1 MADGFVA
8 SSVALGLI
16 GLLTIPAFAVSTGEI
31 VVRKRNGYERVE
43 KVYEDEDGVATPSSE
58 RNFSKG
64 LPIYFLLGA
73 TSLGPCF
80 AIAAAVQSTVQV
92 SKRQFTQDW
101 LAFGSWVSILFM
113 PLTLRDPNIGQ
124 ILLLLQA
131 LTLFR
136 QRRPVKRFNDS
147 FVSAAAFLTLSISS
161 CWRIISSSSNF
172 FGEDARIPHLIL
184 IVFQL
189 ACASVSFLSCLLL
202 DRRPCVFFKS
212 LPVDGEY
219 TVSTLNRWTF
229 AWADELLTFAKRNNG
244 LDILHLPRLH
254 LRLRSEYLEKL
265 FNKEK
270 RSNILWRDL
279 FRVHRLELLGQSL
292 LAMSQG
298 VLQFT
303 PQLAMYKLLE
313 LLEQR
318 SEGAAVADE
327 AWIWVAAL
335 GVSIIVTAWVEA
347 FMHWVVW
354 ARLGSLI
361 RSELS
366 ALIFS
371 KSTRRKDV
379 KGHQKALITGNIE
392 ANGVTEPAASGP
404 VMQQQ
409 TQPDGPIIKPLN
421 VEEDEEVQKSRQ
433 SVINLIAIDTKRIT
447 DFVSCHWIFSQT
459 IAKLAASIFFLV
471 NLIGWRS
478 LLAGFA
484 VSALSLPLNIWASR
498 TYSKT
503 QTGLMKARDQK
514 MVVVTEALQGIRQIK
529 FSALESQW
537 QAKIGRKR
545 AEELAMQWKAFAVNT
560 VLIGIWILGPV
571 MLSAVSLAVFAV
583 LNGEL
588 SPSIAF
594 TTITVFAQI
603 EMAMA
608 AIPELTSDG
617 LGKSTQLC

>member
-1 MADGFVA
+1 MF
-8 SSVALGLI
+8 
-16 GLLTIPAFAVSTGEI
+16 
-31 VVRKRNGYERVE
+31 GY
-43 KVYEDEDGVATPSSE
+43 S
-58 RNFSKG
+58 
-64 LPIYFLLGA
+64 
-73 TSLGPCF
+73 
-80 AIAAAVQSTVQV
+80 
-92 SKRQFTQDW
+92 
-101 LAFGSWVSILFM
+101 
-113 PLTLRDPNIGQ
+113 NIGQ
-124 ILLLLQA
+124 ILLLGQA

-136 QRRPVKRFNDS
+136 QRRPIKRFNHACI
-147 FVSAAAFLTLSISS
+147 SAAASLALCTSFS
-161 CWRIISSSSNF
+161 WQIISSSSNSS
-172 FGEDARIPHLIL
+172 GEATPTSHLIL
-184 IVFQL
+184 VVCQL
-189 ACASVSFLSCLLL
+189 ACASVSLLSCLLL
-202 DRRPCVFFKS
+202 ARRPCVYFKG

-219 TVSTLNRWTF
+219 TVSILNRWTF
-229 AWADELLTFAKRNNG
+229 AWADELLTFAKRHHG
-244 LDILHLPRLH
+244 LDLVHLPQLH

-265 FNKEK
+265 FHKKE
-270 RSNILWRDL
+270 RSNILWKDL
-279 FRVHRLELLGQSL
+279 FRVHRLELASQSL

-298 VLQFT
+298 ILQFT

-318 SEGAAVADE
+318 SEGGAVADK

-335 GVSIIVTAWVEA
+335 GISIIVTAWVEA

-379 KGHQKALITGNIE
+379 KGHQTALILGNTE
-392 ANGVTEPAASGP
+392 ANGVTEPIASGP
-404 VMQQQ
+404 AVQQQ
-409 TQPDGPIIKPLN
+409 TQPDVPIIKPLN
-421 VEEDEEVQKSRQ
+421 DEEDEEVQKSRQ
-433 SVINLIAIDTKRIT
+433 SVINLIAIDTKRVT

-459 IAKLAASIFFLV
+459 IAKLTASIFFLV
-471 NLIGWRS
+471 NLIGWPS

-484 VSALSLPLNIWASR
+484 VATLSLPFNIWASR

-514 MVVVTEALQGIRQIK
+514 MVIVTEALQGIRQIK

-537 QAKIGRKR
+537 QAKIGKKR
-545 AEELAMQWKAFAVNT
+545 AEELAMQWKAFAVDT

-583 LNGEL
+583 LNGDL

-617 LGKSTQLC
+617 LGKPTSLRLKSIKTANWIP